1 MGEKD
6 RPRPGRDR
14 GEDRLDHLVRR
25 GQRQRHM
32 RLDVASAALL
42 AEPLPAPLA
51 GPVLQVGADHLI
63 ARLERERSGHHVDA
77 GRRVGHKNQIV
88 SRAAEIGGHRGARLV
103 QQVLRAPSQE
113 LDRLPLQLAL
123 PAAVLG
129 EHRLRRGP
137 ERPVVEED
145 DVGIEQELLA
155 QRLRR
160 RRAHGHGQGQR
171 HEILPK
177 LRSPLPPLPSR
188 WERGRR
194 RSEWGSGRGYWSP
207 RPGGASAPM

>member
-25 GQRQRHM
+25 GQRQGHM

-63 ARLERERSGHHVDA
+63 TGLERERSGHDIDA
-77 GRRVGHKNQIV
+77 GRRVGDKNEIV
-88 SRAAEIGGHRGARLV
+88 SRAIEIGGHRGTSLV
-103 QQVLRAPSQE
+103 QQVLRTPTEE

-129 EHRLRRGP
+129 EYWLRRGP

-145 DVGIEQELLA
+145 DVRIEQKLLA
-155 QRLRR
+155 QHLRR
-160 RRAHGHGQGQR
+160 RRAHGHGQGTGAR
-171 HEILPK
+171 D
-177 LRSPLPPLPSR
+177 PP
-188 WERGRR
+188 
-194 RSEWGSGRGYWSP
+194 
-207 RPGGASAPM
+207 